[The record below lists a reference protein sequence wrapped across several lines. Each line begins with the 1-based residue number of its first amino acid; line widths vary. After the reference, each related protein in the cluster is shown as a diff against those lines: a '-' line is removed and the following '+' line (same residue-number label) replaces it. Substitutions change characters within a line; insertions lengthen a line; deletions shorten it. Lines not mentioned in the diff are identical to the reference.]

1 MFRLSSI
8 LFCTLLLLAACN
20 EMVAER
26 LVEAPNRKSAV
37 RGQDSP
43 QQVLDQ
49 DHVFRQL
56 RVDVGPPAASLSV
69 WVINPIAGPGF
80 FRLKDG
86 DSSQMNV
93 LLTFGSETGPTI
105 DPSAA
110 ELPRGTVF
118 ILHGYGDDKEE
129 VPYQF
134 YALATAAEGY
144 RVVLVDLR
152 GHGRSTGD
160 RVTYG
165 ATESRDMVQT
175 LDALQRQGLIAGNV
189 GAAGVSYGAAVA
201 LCWAGIDP
209 RVRAVVALEPF
220 STLHEAAADAGPLLL
235 SSLAWLYS
243 SRDYQAIATRVGELG
258 GFDPDR
264 DSPLAGIRRTNAP
277 VLIIHGQSDICFGPG
292 ESIRLHEAAENHSR
306 LILVNGASHLDL
318 WIKAAPTILRES
330 NEWLGRYLTDESPPA
345 VALTGTATVYPST
358 RPDYGRAQ
366 DPGNGGAPVAR

>member
-1 MFRLSSI
+1 MIRFSSI
-8 LFCTLLLLAACN
+8 LFCALLVLGGCN

-26 LVEAPNRKSAV
+26 MVEAPNRKSPV

-43 QQVLDQ
+43 QQVLDE

-56 RVDVGPPAASLSV
+56 RVEVGPPAASLSV
-69 WVINPIAGPGF
+69 WVINPIARPGF

-93 LLTFGSETGPTI
+93 LLTFVPEAGPMMDTAVTET
-105 DPSAA
+105 
-110 ELPRGTVF
+110 PRGTVF
-118 ILHGYGDDKEE
+118 LLCGFGDDKEE

-134 YALATAAEGY
+134 YALATAAQGY
-144 RVVLVDLR
+144 RVVMVDLR

-160 RVTYG
+160 RITYG
-165 ATESRDMVQT
+165 ATESRDLVQT
-175 LDALQRQGLIAGNV
+175 LDALERQGLIVGNV

-235 SSLAWLYS
+235 SSLGWFYS
-243 SRDYQAIATRVGELG
+243 SRDYQQIATRVGQLG
-258 GFDPDR
+258 GFDPER

-292 ESIRLHEAAENHSR
+292 ESIRLHEAAANHSR

-330 NEWLGRYLTDESPPA
+330 NEWLGRYLSPDESSPGGPA
-345 VALTGTATVYPST
+345 PRGTPTADPST
-358 RPDYGRAQ
+358 RPDHGLAEA
-366 DPGNGGAPVAR
+366 PGH

>member
-1 MFRLSSI
+1 MVRFSLI
-8 LFCTLLLLAACN
+8 LWMALLFVGGCN

-26 LVEAPNRKSAV
+26 MVEAPNRKSPV

-43 QQVLDQ
+43 QQVLDE

-56 RVDVGPPAASLSV
+56 RVDVGPPVASLSV
-69 WVINPIAGPGF
+69 WVINPIADPGF
-80 FRLKDG
+80 FRLRDG

-93 LLTFGSETGPTI
+93 LLTFAPEAGPTM

-110 ELPRGTVF
+110 KMPRGTVF
-118 ILHGYGDDKEE
+118 LLHGFGDDKEE

-134 YALATAAEGY
+134 YALATAAQGY
-144 RVVLVDLR
+144 RVVMVDLR

-160 RVTYG
+160 RITYG
-165 ATESRDMVQT
+165 ATESRDLVQT
-175 LDALQRQGLIAGNV
+175 LDALERQGLIAGNV

-220 STLHEAAADAGPLLL
+220 STLHDAAADAGPLLL
-235 SSLAWLYS
+235 SSLGWFYS
-243 SRDYQAIATRVGELG
+243 SRDYQAIATRVGQLA

-277 VLIIHGQSDICFGPG
+277 VLIIHGQSDICFGPA
-292 ESIRLHEAAENHSR
+292 ESIRLHEAAANHSR
-306 LILVNGASHLDL
+306 LILVDGASHLDL

-330 NEWLGRYLTDESPPA
+330 NEWLGRYLTDESPAPTA
-345 VALTGTATVYPST
+345 PTGVPTADAST
-358 RPDYGRAQ
+358 GAKHGRMQ
-366 DPGNGGAPVAR
+366 DAGD